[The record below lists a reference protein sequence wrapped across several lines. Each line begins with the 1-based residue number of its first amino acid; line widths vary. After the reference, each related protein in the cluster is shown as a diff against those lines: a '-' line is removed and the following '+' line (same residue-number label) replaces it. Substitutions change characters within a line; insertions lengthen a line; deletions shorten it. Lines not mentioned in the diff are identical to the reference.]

1 MIPKWPNFGSGIWV
15 DFKNFCY
22 WDIVLIYTCKNS
34 IISSSSCVSC
44 NGLGHDEVCASS
56 WWICHEFM
64 TYFLFQLHSTPLSL
78 FSTPCVGCEKL
89 GITDQPIWFFF
100 YWHHLQKENHLK
112 KIFDNS
118 TKMVFTKLIWDKL
131 HKWVAYIIYS
141 PCEWNLN
148 NIIIELHEKL
158 YGEWKPCHMNIRVKL
173 THVEWIS
180 STCWS

>member
-44 NGLGHDEVCASS
+44 NGLGHDEVCVSS
-56 WWICHEFM
+56 WWICDEFM

-89 GITDQPIWFFF
+89 GITDQPIWFYF
-100 YWHHLQKENHLK
+100 YWHLLQKENRLK

-131 HKWVAYIIYS
+131 HKFG
-141 PCEWNLN
+141 CLHNLFTMWMKFKQHYN
-148 NIIIELHEKL
+148 WITWKTLWRMKTLPHE
-158 YGEWKPCHMNIRVKL
+158 Y
-173 THVEWIS
+173 
-180 STCWS
+180 